1 MREQI
6 EAFLASLR
14 EEKGYSNNTIVAYR
28 NDLGQFADYL
38 SNGAGVAVWER
49 VGNNHLDRYVDSLR
63 NEHQY
68 ASATVA
74 RKVAAAKS
82 FFRYLVSQGIIG
94 QDPSA
99 NLDSPKVQK
108 YLPTSISESEVERL
122 LHAPTDNQS
131 PRGQRDC
138 ALLELLYAT
147 GMRVSEVVALDI
159 ADVDLDKGAV
169 HCATK
174 SGKHRERMIPI
185 YRRAEEALR
194 LYLAKGRNVL
204 TKSDDEPAL
213 FLNHRGNRLTRQGL
227 WLIIKHYVEEAGI
240 KTPVT
245 PHTLRHSFATH
256 LLHGGADVR
265 EVQGLLG
272 HANISTTQV
281 YTQVNQE
288 HLRESYD
295 EAHSLVD

>member
-82 FFRYLVSQGIIG
+82 FFRYLVGQGIIG

-122 LHAPTDNQS
+122 LHAPTDHQS

-159 ADVDLDKGAV
+159 TDVDLEKGAI

-174 SGKHRERMIPI
+174 SGKHRERIIPI

-194 LYLAKGRNVL
+194 LYLAKGRNAL
-204 TKSDDEPAL
+204 TKSDEEPAL

-256 LLHGGADVR
+256 LLHGGADVH

-272 HANISTTQV
+272 HANVSTTQV
-281 YTQVNQE
+281 YTQVNPE
-288 HLRESYD
+288 R
-295 EAHSLVD
+295 

>member
-14 EEKGYSNNTIVAYR
+14 DEKGYSNNTIVAYR
-28 NDLGQFADYL
+28 NDLGQFADFL
-38 SNGAGVAVWER
+38 TNSAGVAAWPQ
-49 VGNNHLDRYVDSLR
+49 VGNGHLDHYVDSLR
-63 NEHQY
+63 NDHQY

-82 FFRYLVSQGIIG
+82 FFRFLMNQGAID

-99 NLDSPKVQK
+99 NLNSPKVRK

-122 LHAPTDNQS
+122 LQAPAENTS
-131 PRGQRDC
+131 MHGQRDR

-147 GMRVSEVVALDI
+147 GMRVSEVVALDVSDI
-159 ADVDLDKGAV
+159 DLDSGAV
-169 HCATK
+169 HCATR
-174 SGKHRERMIPI
+174 GAKHRERMIPI
-185 YRRAEEALR
+185 YRRAQEALR
-194 LYLAKGRNVL
+194 RYLAKGRTRL
-204 TKSDDEPAL
+204 LKDDSEAAL
-213 FLNHRGNRLTRQGL
+213 FLNHRGRRLTRQGL
-227 WLIIKHYVEEAGI
+227 WLIIKRYVEEAGI

-272 HANISTTQV
+272 HANVSTTQV
-281 YTQVNQE
+281 YTHLNQE
-288 HLRESYD
+288 QLREVYD
-295 EAHSLVD
+295 DAHPMAE

>member
-1 MREQI
+1 MRDQI

-38 SNGAGVAVWER
+38 SNGAAILGWAQ
-49 VGNNHLDRYVDSLR
+49 VGNEHLDGYVSNLR

-82 FFRYLVSQGIIG
+82 FFRYLVTQGTIR

-99 NLDSPKVQK
+99 NLDSPKVRK
-108 YLPTSISESEVERL
+108 YLPTAISESEVERL
-122 LHAPTDNQS
+122 LRAPARVES
-131 PRGQRDC
+131 MRGQRDC

-147 GMRVSEVVALDI
+147 GMRVSEVVALDVC
-159 ADVDLDKGAV
+159 DVDLATGAV

-174 SGKHRERMIPI
+174 SGKHRERLIPI

-194 LYLAKGRNVL
+194 AYLSKGRAL
-204 TKSDDEPAL
+204 LLKGEDEPAL
-213 FLNHRGNRLTRQGL
+213 FLNHRGKRLTRQGL
-227 WLIIKHYVEEAGI
+227 WLIIKRYVEEAGI
-240 KTPVT
+240 EAAVT

-281 YTQVNQE
+281 YTHLNQDR
-288 HLRESYD
+288 LREVYD
-295 EAHSLVD
+295 DSHPMAE